1 MMYGRVLD
9 VDYTTSMGVAV
20 EHEAVDTLI
29 GRVGFVL
36 GLKCPNN
43 RGNTY
48 VRASILHDWQ
58 GDAVSTFTKGGQ
70 TKRIS
75 EELGDTWLEY
85 GVGANFNATKNLH
98 LYADLEATEGAK
110 VETSYR
116 FNLGARWSF
125 DLRGA

>member
-1 MMYGRVLD
+1 MAPSCQHLLCWPKCQPGPISSSPSLEVLP
-9 VDYTTSMGVAV
+9 T
-20 EHEAVDTLI
+20 
-29 GRVGFVL
+29 
-36 GLKCPNN
+36 NN

-58 GDAVSTFTKGGQ
+58 GDAESTFTKGGQ
-70 TKRIS
+70 TKHIS

-98 LYADLEATEGAK
+98 LYADLEAPEGAK

-125 DLRGA
+125 

>member
-1 MMYGRVLD
+1 
-9 VDYTTSMGVAV
+9 
-20 EHEAVDTLI
+20 
-29 GRVGFVL
+29 
-36 GLKCPNN
+36 
-43 RGNTY
+43 
-48 VRASILHDWQ
+48 SILHDWQ
-58 GDAVSTFTKGGQ
+58 GDAESTFTKGGQ

-125 DLRGA
+125 

>member
-9 VDYTTSMGVAV
+9 ADYTTSMGV
-20 EHEAVDTLI
+20 AVDTLI

-58 GDAVSTFTKGGQ
+58 GDAESTFTKGGQ
-70 TKRIS
+70 TKHIS

-125 DLRGA
+125 